1 MKLLHVIPTCDPASG
16 GPIEG
21 VKQFYKEFK
30 KSGITPEILCSDD
43 PKKQFNK
50 HKDLPKIHAL
60 GPSKFSYYY
69 NPALKNWLYKNID
82 NYDCVIIHGVWQ
94 YHNYAVWSVAK
105 KKKIPYY
112 IFYHG
117 MLDPWFKKKYPF
129 KHLKKKLYWYL
140 IQYKIIKEAKSVLFT
155 TLEEKF
161 LARKSFSPYKAKEK
175 VVGYGISGNPY
186 PYNLKDNLFFKKYPK
201 LKEKKIIFFLGR
213 VHPKKGVD
221 LLIDAFEKVYKKN
234 SKFHLIIA
242 GPYEKKYYNFLN
254 ETFIKSSNKFK
265 DSITWMGPIYNKLK
279 WDTLNSCYFFCL
291 PSHQENFGISV
302 AEALASKKPVLITNK
317 VNIYRDIKKY
327 KSGFV
332 SNDDYEGVILSLKKI
347 MNLKKND
354 YREMSHN
361 AYQCYKD
368 NFNSINTSKKLI
380 NFIKRR

>member
-1 MKLLHVIPTCDPASG
+1 
-16 GPIEG
+16 
-21 VKQFYKEFK
+21 
-30 KSGITPEILCSDD
+30 
-43 PKKQFNK
+43 
-50 HKDLPKIHAL
+50 
-60 GPSKFSYYY
+60 
-69 NPALKNWLYKNID
+69 
-82 NYDCVIIHGVWQ
+82 
-94 YHNYAVWSVAK
+94 
-105 KKKIPYY
+105 
-112 IFYHG
+112 

-186 PYNLKDNLFFKKYPK
+186 LYNLKDNLFFKKYPK

-265 DSITWMGPIYNKLK
+265 DSITWMGPI
-279 WDTLNSCYFFCL
+279 
-291 PSHQENFGISV
+291 
-302 AEALASKKPVLITNK
+302 
-317 VNIYRDIKKY
+317 
-327 KSGFV
+327 
-332 SNDDYEGVILSLKKI
+332 
-347 MNLKKND
+347 
-354 YREMSHN
+354 
-361 AYQCYKD
+361 
-368 NFNSINTSKKLI
+368 
-380 NFIKRR
+380 